1 MCPPSVCFLQSR
13 AEAGY
18 APAGTSAQR
27 GLCRRADMKRPAL
40 RPVFS
45 LKTARARSVP
55 GAGVLIGLLPGRLT
69 LSLLPCHVALLRR
82 LGLVRAVLLILHALV
97 LCQLRLRLALSL
109 VLVLTVHL
117 VAHVFL
123 RRFQGAPFGHA
134 QYENVGRKVTLRL
147 FRAEQQETAARFRR
161 LRR

>member
-1 MCPPSVCFLQSR
+1 MCPPSVRFLQSR

-27 GLCRRADMKRPAL
+27 GLWRRAGMKRPAF

-45 LKTARARSVP
+45 LKTVRAKSVP
-55 GAGVLIGLLPGRLT
+55 SAGVLIGLLPGLLP
-69 LSLLPCHVALLRR
+69 LSLLPCHIALLRR

-97 LCQLRLRLALSL
+97 LCLLRLRLALSL
-109 VLVLTVHL
+109 VFVLTVHL

-123 RRFQGAPFGHA
+123 RR
-134 QYENVGRKVTLRL
+134 YIGRAVWVC
-147 FRAEQQETAARFRR
+147 FVCFCW
-161 LRR
+161 